1 MRPQGRPNWT
11 GPSFP
16 HHSGK
21 AAGLELPFPSPLY
34 LSGARGG
41 WLGPENSQRCDGEGA
56 CWPEPALPKPLLRFR
71 AFSIPDLTGSSHPQG
86 HHPPA
91 TNIRSHQIMG
101 LYSTSITHSQFYWTW
116 GPGVVQWGR
125 VNRGGLQG
133 VAPVFKR
140 PAILEQRL
148 HELRQLYQKV
158 DFVKC
163 FRSIICKCYRRPEG
177 IKGPVT
183 RGLPEGGCSRKALG
197 KLLVPSHTQT
207 S

>member
-41 WLGPENSQRCDGEGA
+41 WLGPENSHRCDGEGA

-125 VNRGGLQG
+125 VNRGG
-133 VAPVFKR
+133 
-140 PAILEQRL
+140 
-148 HELRQLYQKV
+148 YKV
-158 DFVKC
+158 WPLF
-163 FRSIICKCYRRPEG
+163 S
-177 IKGPVT
+177 
-183 RGLPEGGCSRKALG
+183 RGLRSLSRGCTSSDSYTRKWILLSVLEALSANATGDRKESRA
-197 KLLVPSHTQT
+197 Q
-207 S
+207 